1 MTEVFFCILDEEGFK
16 LFQRAQHRLK
26 KKNKIRNE
34 KNDANPWLNKISVE
48 YSIDKIDVL
57 TAGYFYHGNF
67 SAESIVSA

>member
-1 MTEVFFCILDEEGFK
+1 
-16 LFQRAQHRLK
+16 LK

-57 TAGYFYHGNF
+57 TAGYFTMEISLLNQLF
-67 SAESIVSA
+67 LREALVVD